1 MNKMVQL
8 FHRFSLNK
16 TTENELMT
24 TPPSLYTLPE
34 KRPLPRSEIFAE
46 SKNAGSRQRKRLPSA
61 LVRVVV
67 VVVLV
72 VVSSCSSGISSG
84 ISSS

>member
-1 MNKMVQL
+1 MHASADLVCHIHMPASDQ
-8 FHRFSLNK
+8 
-16 TTENELMT
+16 NEYNAT
-24 TPPSLYTLPE
+24 AASYALPE
-34 KRPLPRSEIFAE
+34 KHPLPRSEIFAE
-46 SKNAGSRQRKRLPSA
+46 SKNAGSRQRKSLPSA